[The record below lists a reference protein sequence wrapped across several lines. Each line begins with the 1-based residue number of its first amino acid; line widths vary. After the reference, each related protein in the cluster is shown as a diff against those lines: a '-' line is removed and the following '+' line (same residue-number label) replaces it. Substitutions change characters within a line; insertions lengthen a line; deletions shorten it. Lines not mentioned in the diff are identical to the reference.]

1 MRGIFVLLTIF
12 GGVFA
17 FQANAQC
24 RISFAERAN
33 DIPTYVQ
40 NGQACLSDIPDG
52 FTFDETLEAR
62 FAERI
67 NQTRRAHGLP
77 TLVYRTELRNAARW
91 HSLDMA
97 ANDFFNHQ
105 GLDATMPRDRIN
117 ALDRTLLTSLLLE
130 NIASITGNF
139 DRDTVVERLHTG
151 LMNSPS
157 HRDAILRD
165 GITHFAMG
173 VVTTEGGVWLTELFV
188 REDGTF
194 DRPVPLRLEA
204 GSIIRQPATLR
215 RWSMSGLAMM
225 HGDDADAFDL
235 PEEGWAMGRVP
246 EDLQGKIDL
255 TVRGEK
261 AGPQPNQTVY
271 IHFHGPT
278 VEVRPA
284 HSS

>member
-1 MRGIFVLLTIF
+1 MRGIIVFLTIF
-12 GGVFA
+12 GGIFA
-17 FQANAQC
+17 FQASAQC
-24 RISFAERAN
+24 RISFVERAN
-33 DIPTYVQ
+33 DIPTYVE
-40 NGQACLSDIPDG
+40 NGRACLQDIPQG
-52 FTFDETLEAR
+52 FKFDEEFEAR

-67 NQTRRAHGLP
+67 NQTRREHGLP

-105 GLDATMPRDRIN
+105 GLDATMPKDRIN

-139 DRDTVVERLHTG
+139 DWDTVVERLHTG

-173 VVTTEGGVWLTELFV
+173 VVTTERGVWLTELFV
-188 REDGTF
+188 RQDGSF
-194 DRPVPLRLEA
+194 DRPVPLRIDA
-204 GSIIRQPATLR
+204 GTTIRQPATLR
-215 RWSMSGLAMM
+215 RWKMSGLAMM
-225 HGDDADAFDL
+225 SGDNDAVDL

-246 EDLQGKIDL
+246 PTLRGKIDL

-284 HSS
+284 RSS

>member
-1 MRGIFVLLTIF
+1 MRGIIVLLTIF
-12 GGVFA
+12 VGVFA
-17 FQANAQC
+17 SQAKAEC
-24 RISFAERAN
+24 RISFSERAR
-33 DIPTYVQ
+33 DLPTYVT
-40 NGQACLSDIPDG
+40 NGQACLQTIPSG
-52 FTFDETLEAR
+52 FSFDEELEAR

-67 NQTRRAHGLP
+67 NQTRREHGLP
-77 TLVYRTELRNAARW
+77 TLIYRTELRNAARW

-105 GLDATMPRDRIN
+105 GLDKTMPKDRIN

-139 DRDTVVERLHTG
+139 DWDTVVERLHTG

-173 VVTTEGGVWLTELFV
+173 VVTTERGVWLTELFV

-204 GSIIRQPATLR
+204 GTTIRQPATLR
-215 RWSMSGLAMM
+215 RWTMSGLAMM
-225 HGDDADAFDL
+225 HGTGADAFDL
-235 PEEGWAMGRVP
+235 KAEGWAMGRIP
-246 EDLQGKIDL
+246 PQIRGRIDL

-278 VEVRPA
+278 VEVQPSR
-284 HSS
+284 SS